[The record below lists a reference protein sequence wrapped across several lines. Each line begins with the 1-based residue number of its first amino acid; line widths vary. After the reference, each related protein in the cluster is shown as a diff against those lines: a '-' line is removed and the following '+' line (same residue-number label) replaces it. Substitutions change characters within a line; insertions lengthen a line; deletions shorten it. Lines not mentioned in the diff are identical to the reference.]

1 MESKEFKLLEIELF
15 NVFNYRGH
23 HKIDFRT
30 DSRGNVFLFDIK
42 NGGGKTSLFLSI
54 KWGFYGFG
62 NGVKYEKDGAK
73 LSAEDFMNQ
82 DERDSGVFYVRIRFE
97 YDGVEMCIRRECT
110 DYRNNKIR
118 LTLEIEGRRSETD
131 AVAEEHISQMIPPD
145 YGDFFMFNGEV
156 LNDIAMNQRSK
167 EKVDGV
173 LKLLGL
179 KQLSDLRNLLQSIK
193 EGMENNYY
201 NNILK
206 NNEHSALL
214 EQIRQKREELERVDA
229 DLKTTGEERA
239 ALQAQFEHLEEQRR
253 MLSDAEG
260 LMNKLGDMKKKE
272 VAAQSTIDGLLSAI
286 EKNSTNAFLLFIHDD
301 LNDLIKKL
309 ENERREINQQ
319 KRSSSDS
326 KGEFAYLTE
335 AIVAGHLS
343 ECPACRS
350 MLTSDQISKLQAILS
365 ESDAIDE
372 DYAAMQDRY
381 REIKD
386 TIALLKECYD
396 QEPLKLNELCDN
408 LFDRKEDLRKIRK
421 ESERMEGLLAESEV
435 DAIKDI
441 TNKLIE
447 LNRKRQNVEGKY
459 NKLRRLSEAG
469 KREISNLDAKRKAQA
484 KLSQQEQLVSNRIA
498 YVGKLLVR
506 VDSVIK
512 NTRSAKRADILN
524 RANEVFMSITNKPDV
539 YRGLAYD
546 DGTSFS
552 MHIVRRDGEE
562 TILPSSG
569 EKHVLAISFLISLSL
584 NTERLSPMMMD
595 TPLSR
600 LDIEHKRNIGTM
612 LSKLDN
618 QVLFLAQPGE
628 LDAETRNSLKG
639 AVARMYESRPTGDN
653 TACIKE
659 VPI

>member
-1 MESKEFKLLEIELF
+1 MKGKEFKLLEIELF
-15 NVFNYRGH
+15 NIFNYRGH

-30 DSRGNVFLFDIK
+30 DSSGNVFLFDIK

-82 DERDSGVFYVRIRFE
+82 DERDSGVFYVRIKFE

-110 DYRNNKIR
+110 DYRNNKIK
-118 LTLEIEGRRSETD
+118 LTLEIEGCRSETD
-131 AVAEEHISQMIPPD
+131 RDAEEHISQMIPPD

-179 KQLSDLRNLLQSIK
+179 KQLSDLKHILQTIK
-193 EGMENNYY
+193 DGMESNYY

-214 EQIRQKREELERVDA
+214 DQIKQKREELERVEEDF
-229 DLKTTGEERA
+229 KTVSEERA
-239 ALQAQFEHLEEQRR
+239 ALHEQYGYLEEQRR
-253 MLSDAEG
+253 ALSDAEG
-260 LMNKLGDMKKKE
+260 LMNKLGDCKKKE
-272 VAAQSTIDGLLSAI
+272 VAVQSTIDGLLSAI

-301 LNDLIKKL
+301 LEDLIKKL
-309 ENERREINQQ
+309 EAERKGINQQ
-319 KRSSSDS
+319 KKSSSDS
-326 KGEFAYLTE
+326 MGEFAYLTE
-335 AIVAGHLS
+335 AIVSNHLS

-350 MLTSDQISKLQAILS
+350 MLTSDQIAKLQAILS
-365 ESDAIDE
+365 EANANDE
-372 DYAAMQDRY
+372 EYASMQDRY

-386 TIALLKECYD
+386 AIRLLKDCYD
-396 QEPLKLNELCDN
+396 QEPSKLNELCDN
-408 LFDRKEDLRKIRK
+408 LFENRENLTNVQKEL
-421 ESERMEGLLAESEV
+421 ERIEGLLAVSDV
-435 DAIKDI
+435 DAVKDI
-441 TNKLIE
+441 TSKLIV
-447 LNRKRQNVEGKY
+447 LNKKIQNVEGKY

-469 KREISNLDAKRKAQA
+469 KREISSLDTRRKAQA
-484 KLSQQEQLVSNRIA
+484 KLSEQEQLVSNRIS
-498 YVGKLLVR
+498 YVSKLLAR
-506 VDSVIK
+506 VDSVIT
-512 NTRSAKRADILN
+512 NTRSAKRTDILN

-539 YRGLAYD
+539 YAGLAYD
-546 DGTSFS
+546 DGASFS

-569 EKHVLAISFLISLSL
+569 EKHVLAISFLVSLSL

-600 LDIEHKRNIGTM
+600 LDIEHKKNIGTM

-628 LDAETRNSLKG
+628 LDAETRNSLKS
-639 AVARMYESRPTGDN
+639 AVAKMYESRPTGDN